1 MSTRRRGGSGTW
13 DKPIVASAD
22 AFLAH
27 HIEPMI
33 RASRLLVLLTLAS
46 AIASAQDKPAP
57 EKPDDTLT
65 AVVGVSAKIP
75 PNARSAASL
84 GAQRRGTGVLVR
96 EGYVLTI
103 GYLVIEAEAI
113 QVAGADGRTVPA
125 TLAGY
130 DHSSGFALLKVIGA
144 LSAKPLPLGDSTA
157 LAEREPAMVV
167 TAAAR
172 DSPSLVYVVS
182 RRPFAGNW
190 EYLLDSAIFTYPPVM
205 DWSGAPLI
213 GARGELLGIG
223 SLIVPDAGGPGTQ
236 SPGNMF
242 VPVELLKPILEDLI
256 AKGRRN
262 APARPWLGLNADEL
276 RGRLFIGRVSPE
288 GPSERAGLRA
298 EDIVLAVAGQEVAT
312 LADFYRK
319 VWARGAAG
327 VEVPIRVL
335 RGAQLR
341 DITVRSIDRVQYFRQ
356 SRSY

>member
-1 MSTRRRGGSGTW
+1 MRRVLAILALIGSAALG
-13 DKPIVASAD
+13 
-22 AFLAH
+22 
-27 HIEPMI
+27 
-33 RASRLLVLLTLAS
+33 
-46 AIASAQDKPAP
+46 QDKPAP

-65 AVVGVSAKIP
+65 AVVGVSAKIQ

-113 QVAGADGRTVPA
+113 TVTGADGRTVPA

-130 DHSSGFALLKVIGA
+130 DHATGFGLLRLAGA
-144 LSAKPLPLGDSTA
+144 LSGRPLPLGDSGA

-182 RRPFAGNW
+182 RRAFSGNW

-205 DWSGAPLI
+205 EWSGAPLI
-213 GARGELLGIG
+213 GAGGDLLGIG

-242 VPVELLKPILEDLI
+242 VPVDLLKPILADLI

-262 APARPWLGLNADEL
+262 APARPWLGVNAEEL
-276 RGRLFIGRVSPE
+276 RGRLFIGRVSPD
-288 GPSERAGLRA
+288 GPAERAGLKA
-298 EDIVLAVAGQEVAT
+298 GDIVLAVGSQEVRT
-312 LADFYRK
+312 LAEFYQRI
-319 VWARGAAG
+319 WERGPAG
-327 VEVPIRVL
+327 AEVPLKVL
-335 RGAQLR
+335 QGAQVR
-341 DITVRSIDRVQYFRQ
+341 DVTVRSIDRVEYFRP
-356 SRSY
+356 SRTY